1 MEYSLLIC
9 LHVHKK
15 PPNRTGKNPRST
27 YHPPNNLFGYIKWML
42 ISAQLRSSVAF
53 NVAVN
58 GSCSAFCLCFAFLG
72 CSLKCILNGN
82 GSEMCRQSFL
92 QWALLE
98 PPDKTGRNRGNRGSL
113 TVQPTTTKEL
123 TLDLLIM
130 AVRIQRIWAVG
141 GGAGGGRDS
150 DTGFT
155 PTRNSYKQ
163 ENVCQHIQHT
173 NKHGRQRP
181 NNKTGF
187 LPGMTVSAAFSSF
200 IVLLSYVTE
209 RHICHWQAR

>member
-1 MEYSLLIC
+1 
-9 LHVHKK
+9 
-15 PPNRTGKNPRST
+15 
-27 YHPPNNLFGYIKWML
+27 ML

-58 GSCSAFCLCFAFLG
+58 GSCSACRLYFAFLG

-82 GSEMCRQSFL
+82 ESEMCRQSFL

-98 PPDKTGRNRGNRGSL
+98 PPDMRRRNRGNRGSL
-113 TVQPTTTKEL
+113 TVEPTTTKEL
-123 TLDLLIM
+123 MLDLLIM
-130 AVRIQRIWAVG
+130 AVRIHRIWAVC
-141 GGAGGGRDS
+141 GGAGGGRGA

-163 ENVCQHIQHT
+163 ENVCQRPWHPAHIQHT